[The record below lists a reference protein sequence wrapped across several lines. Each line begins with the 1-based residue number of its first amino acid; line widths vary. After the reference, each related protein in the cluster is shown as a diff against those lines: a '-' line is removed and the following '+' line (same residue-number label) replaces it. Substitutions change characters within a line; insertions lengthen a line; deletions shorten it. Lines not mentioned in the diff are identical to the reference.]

1 MRPNN
6 AGHWTIDGAIT
17 SQFEQHLRAVLD
29 YPLGSTVPTAP
40 VTVMAN
46 VLEAEQTPEMGMEE
60 RVHHPG
66 ARFPHDKVHLYGQS
80 DRPGR
85 QSGHVNVLGD
95 PGLDPHDEEHV
106 STVRAVAELAAH
118 WLSHAQWADGWDPHT
133 GAPVGDFD
141 R

>member
-46 VLEAEQTPEMGMEE
+46 VLGAPETPEMSMDE
-60 RVHHPG
+60 RVHHLG
-66 ARFPHDKVHLYGQS
+66 ARFPHAKVHLYGKS
-80 DRPGR
+80 ERPGR
-85 QSGHVNVLGD
+85 KIGHVNVLGD
-95 PGLDPHDEEHV
+95 PGVDPDDPEQV
-106 STVRAVAELAAH
+106 AAVRAVAELAAH
-118 WLSHAQWADGWDPHT
+118 WLSHGQWADGWDPHT
-133 GAPVGDFD
+133 GAAVGEFE